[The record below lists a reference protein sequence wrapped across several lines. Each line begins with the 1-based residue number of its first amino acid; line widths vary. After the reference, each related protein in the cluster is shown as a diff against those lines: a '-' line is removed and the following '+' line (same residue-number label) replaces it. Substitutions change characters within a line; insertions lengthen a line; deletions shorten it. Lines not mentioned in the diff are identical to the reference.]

1 MKLKKNIDLRSD
13 TVTKPSLEM
22 KDFMLNAA
30 LGDDVF
36 QDDPTVQELEDK
48 TARMFGHEA
57 GLFCSSGTMTN
68 QIALMVYLRPGD
80 EVICSSEA
88 HIYNYEGGGIARNS
102 GASARL
108 INRDSGIIFLDEIID
123 NINPDDIHY
132 PVTNLVALENTI
144 NRGGGIC
151 YPISEIEKISKFCE
165 SKNIPLHL
173 DGARL
178 FNALV
183 KTGVKT
189 NYIGPLFDSISICFS
204 KGLGAPVGSVLVGS
218 KEFIQKAR
226 RVRKVIGG
234 GMRQVGMLAAA
245 GIYALEN
252 NIERLAVDH
261 QHANLLAE
269 GLRSC
274 SWIDKVMEVE
284 TNIVIGYMKEGFQN
298 SNFVEKLQKLGV
310 SIVSFGK
317 GRIRMVTHLDVSKQD
332 IDKVIS
338 LLKF

>member
-22 KDFMLNAA
+22 KDYMLDAA

-36 QDDPTVQELEDK
+36 QDDPTVKELENK

-108 INRDSGIIFLDEIID
+108 INRNSGIVYLDEIID

-183 KTGVKT
+183 KTGVKA

-218 KEFIQKAR
+218 KEFIRKAR

>member
-1 MKLKKNIDLRSD
+1 MIDLRSD
-13 TVTKPSLEM
+13 TVTKPSKKM
-22 KDFMLNAA
+22 KTFMMDAS

-36 QDDPTVQELEDK
+36 QDDPTVRELEDK
-48 TARMFGHEA
+48 TAKMFGHQA

-108 INRDSGIIFLDEIID
+108 INRSSGIVYLEEIID

-132 PVTNLVALENTI
+132 PVTSLVALENTI

-151 YPISEIEKISKFCE
+151 YPIAEIERISKFCK

-183 KTGVKT
+183 KTGVKS
-189 NYIGPLFDSISICFS
+189 NHIGPLFDSISICFS

-218 KEFIQKAR
+218 KEFIHKAR

-252 NIERLAVDH
+252 NIERLAIDH
-261 QHANLLAE
+261 HHADLLAE
-269 GLRSC
+269 ALSNC
-274 SWIDKVMEVE
+274 SWIDKVMDVE
-284 TNIVIGYMKEGFQN
+284 TNIVIGYMKESFQN
-298 SNFVEKLQKLGV
+298 ANFVEKLQKLGV

-317 GRIRMVTHLDVSKQD
+317 GRIRMVTHLDISKKD
-332 IDKVIS
+332 IEKVIS

>member
-1 MKLKKNIDLRSD
+1 MIDLRSD
-13 TVTKPSLEM
+13 TVTKPSKEM
-22 KDFMLNAA
+22 KTFMMDAV

-36 QDDPTVQELEDK
+36 QDDPTVKELEEK
-48 TARMFGHEA
+48 TATMFGHEA

-108 INRDSGIIFLDEIID
+108 INRNSGIVYLEEIID

-151 YPISEIEKISKFCE
+151 YPIIEIEKISKFCK

-183 KTGVKT
+183 KTGVKA

-218 KEFIQKAR
+218 KEFIHKAR

-245 GIYALEN
+245 GIHALEN
-252 NIERLAVDH
+252 NIERLDIDH
-261 QHANLLAE
+261 QHADLLAE
-269 GLRSC
+269 GLRNC
-274 SWIDKVMEVE
+274 TWIDKVVDVE

-317 GRIRMVTHLDVSKQD
+317 GRIRMVTHLDVTKED

>member
-1 MKLKKNIDLRSD
+1 MIDLRSD
-13 TVTKPSLEM
+13 TVTKPSKFM
-22 KDFMLNAA
+22 KKYMMDAA

-36 QDDPTVQELEDK
+36 QDDPTVKELENK

-108 INRDSGIIFLDEIID
+108 INRNSGIVYLDEIID
-123 NINPDDIHY
+123 NLNPDDIHY

-218 KEFIQKAR
+218 KEFIRKAR
-226 RVRKVIGG
+226 RVRKALAGG
-234 GMRQVGMLAAA
+234 VRQVGMLAAA

>member
-1 MKLKKNIDLRSD
+1 MKLKKKIDLRSD

-22 KDFMLNAA
+22 KDYMLDAA

-36 QDDPTVQELEDK
+36 QDDPTVRELEDQ

-108 INRDSGIIFLDEIID
+108 INRDSGIVFLDEIID

-189 NYIGPLFDSISICFS
+189 NYIGPLFNSISICFS

-218 KEFIQKAR
+218 KEFIHKAR

-252 NIERLAVDH
+252 NIERLAIDH
-261 QHANLLAE
+261 QHADFLAE
-269 GLRSC
+269 GLRNC
-274 SWIDKVMEVE
+274 SWISKVMDVE

-317 GRIRMVTHLDVSKQD
+317 GRIRMVTHLDISKQD

>member
-1 MKLKKNIDLRSD
+1 MIDLRSD
-13 TVTKPSLEM
+13 TVTKPSKFM
-22 KDFMLNAA
+22 KKYMMDAA

-36 QDDPTVQELEDK
+36 QDDPTVKELENK

-108 INRDSGIIFLDEIID
+108 INRNSGIVYLDEIID

-218 KEFIQKAR
+218 KEFIRKAR

-284 TNIVIGYMKEGFQN
+284 TNIVIGYMNEGFQN
-298 SNFVEKLQKLGV
+298 SNFVDKLQKLGV

>member
-1 MKLKKNIDLRSD
+1 MIDLRSD
-13 TVTKPSLEM
+13 TVTKPSKKM
-22 KDFMLNAA
+22 KTFMMDAS

-36 QDDPTVQELEDK
+36 QDDPTVRELEDK
-48 TARMFGHEA
+48 TAKMFGHQA

-108 INRDSGIIFLDEIID
+108 INRDSGIVYLEEIID

-132 PVTNLVALENTI
+132 PVTSLVALENTI

-151 YPISEIEKISKFCE
+151 YPIAEIERISKFCK

-183 KTGVKT
+183 KTGVKS
-189 NYIGPLFDSISICFS
+189 NHIGPLFDSISICFS

-218 KEFIQKAR
+218 KEFIHKAR

-261 QHANLLAE
+261 HHADLLAE
-269 GLRSC
+269 ALSNC
-274 SWIDKVMEVE
+274 SWIDKVMDVE
-284 TNIVIGYMKEGFQN
+284 TNIVIGYMKESFQN
-298 SNFVEKLQKLGV
+298 TNFVDKLHELGV

-317 GRIRMVTHLDVSKQD
+317 GRIRMVTHLDISKKD
-332 IDKVIS
+332 IEKVIS

>member
-1 MKLKKNIDLRSD
+1 MIDLRSD
-13 TVTKPSLEM
+13 TVTKPSKKM
-22 KDFMLNAA
+22 KTFMMDAS

-36 QDDPTVQELEDK
+36 QDDPTVRELEDK
-48 TARMFGHEA
+48 TAKMFGHQA

-108 INRDSGIIFLDEIID
+108 INRDSGIVYLEEIID

-132 PVTNLVALENTI
+132 PVTSLVALENTI

-151 YPISEIEKISKFCE
+151 YPIAEIERISKFCK

-183 KTGVKT
+183 KTGVKS
-189 NYIGPLFDSISICFS
+189 NHIGPLFDSISICFS

-218 KEFIQKAR
+218 KEFIHKAR

-252 NIERLAVDH
+252 NIERLAIDH
-261 QHANLLAE
+261 HHADLLAE
-269 GLRSC
+269 ALSNC
-274 SWIDKVMEVE
+274 SWIDKVMDVE
-284 TNIVIGYMKEGFQN
+284 TNIVIGYMKESFQN
-298 SNFVEKLQKLGV
+298 TNFVDKLQELGV

-317 GRIRMVTHLDVSKQD
+317 GRIRMVTHLDISKKD
-332 IDKVIS
+332 IEKVIS

>member
-22 KDFMLNAA
+22 KDFMLNAV

-261 QHANLLAE
+261 HHANLLAE

>member
-1 MKLKKNIDLRSD
+1 MIDLRSD
-13 TVTKPSLEM
+13 TVTKPSKEM
-22 KDFMLNAA
+22 KTFMMDAV

-36 QDDPTVQELEDK
+36 QDDPTVKELEEK
-48 TARMFGHEA
+48 TATMFGHEA

-108 INRDSGIIFLDEIID
+108 INRNSGIVYLEEIID

-151 YPISEIEKISKFCE
+151 YPITEIEKISKFCK

-183 KTGVKT
+183 KTGVKA

-218 KEFIQKAR
+218 KEFIHKAR

-252 NIERLAVDH
+252 NIERLAIDH
-261 QHANLLAE
+261 QHADLLAE
-269 GLRSC
+269 GLRNC
-274 SWIDKVMEVE
+274 TWIDKVMDVE

-317 GRIRMVTHLDVSKQD
+317 GRIRMVTHLDVSKED

>member
-1 MKLKKNIDLRSD
+1 MKVKKKIDLRSD

-22 KDFMLNAA
+22 KAYMLDAA

-36 QDDPTVQELEDK
+36 QDDPTVRELEDQ
-48 TARMFGHEA
+48 TARIFGHEA

-108 INRDSGIIFLDEIID
+108 INRDSGIVFLDEIID

-132 PVTNLVALENTI
+132 PVTNLVALENTV

-151 YPISEIEKISKFCE
+151 YPISEIKKISNFCK

-189 NYIGPLFDSISICFS
+189 NYIGPLFNSISICFS

-218 KEFIQKAR
+218 KEFIHKAR

-234 GMRQVGMLAAA
+234 GMRQAGMLAAA

-252 NIERLAVDH
+252 NIERLAIDH
-261 QHANLLAE
+261 QHADLLAE
-269 GLRSC
+269 GLRNC
-274 SWIDKVMEVE
+274 SWISKVMDVE
-284 TNIVIGYMKEGFQN
+284 TNIVIGYMNEGFQN

-317 GRIRMVTHLDVSKQD
+317 GRIRMVTHLDISKQD

>member
-1 MKLKKNIDLRSD
+1 MIDLRSD
-13 TVTKPSLEM
+13 TVTKPSKEM
-22 KDFMLNAA
+22 KTFMMDAT

-36 QDDPTVQELEDK
+36 QDDPTVKELEEK

-68 QIALMVYLRPGD
+68 QIALMVYLRPGE

-108 INRDSGIIFLDEIID
+108 INRNSGIVYLEEIID

-151 YPISEIEKISKFCE
+151 YPIIEIEKISKFCK

-183 KTGVKT
+183 KTGVKS

-218 KEFIQKAR
+218 KDFIQKAR

-252 NIERLAVDH
+252 NIERLAIDH
-261 QHANLLAE
+261 QHADLLAE
-269 GLRSC
+269 GLRNC
-274 SWIDKVMEVE
+274 TWIDKVMDVE

-317 GRIRMVTHLDVSKQD
+317 GRIRMVTHLDVTKED

>member
-22 KDFMLNAA
+22 KDYILDAA

-36 QDDPTVQELEDK
+36 QDDPTVKELENK

-108 INRDSGIIFLDEIID
+108 INRNSGIVYIDEIID

-183 KTGVKT
+183 KTGVKA

-218 KEFIQKAR
+218 KEFIYKAR

-261 QHANLLAE
+261 QHADLLAE
-269 GLRSC
+269 GLRNC
-274 SWIDKVMEVE
+274 SWIDKVMDVE

-317 GRIRMVTHLDVSKQD
+317 GRIRMVTHLDVTKED

>member
-1 MKLKKNIDLRSD
+1 MIDLRSD
-13 TVTKPSLEM
+13 TVTKPSKKM
-22 KDFMLNAA
+22 KTFMMDAS

-36 QDDPTVQELEDK
+36 QDDPTVRELEDK
-48 TARMFGHEA
+48 TAKMFGHQA

-108 INRDSGIIFLDEIID
+108 INRDSGIVYLEEIID

-132 PVTNLVALENTI
+132 PVTSLVALENTI

-151 YPISEIEKISKFCE
+151 YPIAEIERISKFCKP
-165 SKNIPLHL
+165 KNIPLHL

-183 KTGVKT
+183 KTGVKS
-189 NYIGPLFDSISICFS
+189 NHIGPLFDSISICFS

-218 KEFIQKAR
+218 KEFIHKAR

-252 NIERLAVDH
+252 NIERLAIDH
-261 QHANLLAE
+261 HHADLLAE
-269 GLRSC
+269 ALSNC
-274 SWIDKVMEVE
+274 SWIDKVMDVE
-284 TNIVIGYMKEGFQN
+284 TNIVIGYMKESFQN
-298 SNFVEKLQKLGV
+298 ANFVDKLQELGV

-317 GRIRMVTHLDVSKQD
+317 GRIRMVTHLDISKKD
-332 IDKVIS
+332 IEKVIS

>member
-1 MKLKKNIDLRSD
+1 MIDLRSD
-13 TVTKPSLEM
+13 TVTKPSKKM
-22 KDFMLNAA
+22 KTFMMDAS

-36 QDDPTVQELEDK
+36 QDDPTVRELEDK
-48 TARMFGHEA
+48 TAKMFGHQA

-108 INRDSGIIFLDEIID
+108 INRDSGIVYLEEIID

-132 PVTNLVALENTI
+132 PVTSLVALENTI

-151 YPISEIEKISKFCE
+151 YPIAEIERISKFCK

-183 KTGVKT
+183 KTGVKS
-189 NYIGPLFDSISICFS
+189 NHIGPLFDSISICFS

-218 KEFIQKAR
+218 KEFIHKAR

-261 QHANLLAE
+261 HHADLLAE
-269 GLRSC
+269 ALSNC
-274 SWIDKVMEVE
+274 SWIDKVMDVE
-284 TNIVIGYMKEGFQN
+284 TNIVIGYMKESFQN
-298 SNFVEKLQKLGV
+298 ANFVDKLQELGV

-317 GRIRMVTHLDVSKQD
+317 GRIRMVTHLDISKKD
-332 IDKVIS
+332 IEKVIS

>member
-1 MKLKKNIDLRSD
+1 MIDLRSD
-13 TVTKPSLEM
+13 TVTKPSKEM
-22 KDFMLNAA
+22 KTYMMDAV

-36 QDDPTVQELEDK
+36 QDDPTVKELEEK

-108 INRDSGIIFLDEIID
+108 INRNSGIVYLEEIID
-123 NINPDDIHY
+123 NINPNDIHY

-151 YPISEIEKISKFCE
+151 YPIIEIEKISKFCK

-183 KTGVKT
+183 KTEVKA

-218 KEFIQKAR
+218 EDFIHKAR

-252 NIERLAVDH
+252 NIERLAIDH
-261 QHANLLAE
+261 QHADLLAE
-269 GLRSC
+269 GLRNC
-274 SWIDKVMEVE
+274 TWIDKVMKVE

-317 GRIRMVTHLDVSKQD
+317 GRIRMVTHLDVTKDD

>member
-1 MKLKKNIDLRSD
+1 MIDLRSD
-13 TVTKPSLEM
+13 TVTKPSKKM
-22 KDFMLNAA
+22 KTFMMDAS

-36 QDDPTVQELEDK
+36 QDDPTVRELEDK
-48 TARMFGHEA
+48 TAKMFGHQA

-108 INRDSGIIFLDEIID
+108 INRDSGIVYLEEIID

-132 PVTNLVALENTI
+132 PVTSLVALENTI

-151 YPISEIEKISKFCE
+151 YPIAEIERISKFCN

-183 KTGVKT
+183 KTGVKS
-189 NYIGPLFDSISICFS
+189 NHIGPLFDSISICFS

-218 KEFIQKAR
+218 KEFIHKAR

-252 NIERLAVDH
+252 NIERLAIDH
-261 QHANLLAE
+261 HHADLLAE
-269 GLRSC
+269 ALSNC
-274 SWIDKVMEVE
+274 SWIDKVMDVE
-284 TNIVIGYMKEGFQN
+284 TNIVIGYMKESFQN
-298 SNFVEKLQKLGV
+298 ANFVDKLQELGV

-317 GRIRMVTHLDVSKQD
+317 GRIRMVTHLDISKKD
-332 IDKVIS
+332 IEKVIS

>member
-22 KDFMLNAA
+22 KDYMLNAA

-108 INRDSGIIFLDEIID
+108 INRESGIIFLDEIID
-123 NINPDDIHY
+123 NINPNDIHY

-189 NYIGPLFDSISICFS
+189 NYIGPLFNSISICFS

-218 KEFIQKAR
+218 KKFIQKAR

-261 QHANLLAE
+261 QHADLLAE

-274 SWIDKVMEVE
+274 SWIDKVMKVE

-317 GRIRMVTHLDVSKQD
+317 GRIRMVTHLDVTKED

>member
-1 MKLKKNIDLRSD
+1 MIDLRSD
-13 TVTKPSLEM
+13 TVTKPSKFM
-22 KDFMLNAA
+22 KKYMMDAA

-36 QDDPTVQELEDK
+36 QDDPTVKELENK

-108 INRDSGIIFLDEIID
+108 INRNSGIVYLDEIID

-183 KTGVKT
+183 KTGVKA

-218 KEFIQKAR
+218 KEFIRKAR

>member
-22 KDFMLNAA
+22 KDYMLNAA

-108 INRDSGIIFLDEIID
+108 INRESGIIFLDEIID
-123 NINPDDIHY
+123 NINPNDIHY

-183 KTGVKT
+183 KTGFKT
-189 NYIGPLFDSISICFS
+189 NYIGPLFNSISICFS

-218 KEFIQKAR
+218 KKFIQKAR

-261 QHANLLAE
+261 QHADLLAE

-274 SWIDKVMEVE
+274 SWIDKVMKVE

-317 GRIRMVTHLDVSKQD
+317 GRIRMVTHLDVSKED
-332 IDKVIS
+332 IDNIIS

>member
-22 KDFMLNAA
+22 KDFMLNAV

-48 TARMFGHEA
+48 TARMFGHGA

-183 KTGVKT
+183 KTGIKT

>member
-1 MKLKKNIDLRSD
+1 MIDLRSD
-13 TVTKPSLEM
+13 TVTKPSKKM
-22 KDFMLNAA
+22 KTFMMDAS

-36 QDDPTVQELEDK
+36 QDDPTVRELEDK
-48 TARMFGHEA
+48 TAKMFGHQA

-108 INRDSGIIFLDEIID
+108 INRDSGIVYLEEIID

-132 PVTNLVALENTI
+132 PVTSLVALENTI

-151 YPISEIEKISKFCE
+151 YPIAEIERISKFCK
-165 SKNIPLHL
+165 SKSIPLHL

-183 KTGVKT
+183 KTGVKS
-189 NYIGPLFDSISICFS
+189 NHIGPLFDSISICFS

-218 KEFIQKAR
+218 KEFIHKAR

-252 NIERLAVDH
+252 NIERLAIDH
-261 QHANLLAE
+261 HHADLLAE
-269 GLRSC
+269 ALSNC
-274 SWIDKVMEVE
+274 SWIDKVMDVE
-284 TNIVIGYMKEGFQN
+284 TNIVIGYMKESFQN
-298 SNFVEKLQKLGV
+298 ANFVDKLQELGV

-317 GRIRMVTHLDVSKQD
+317 GRIRMVTHLDISKKD
-332 IDKVIS
+332 IEKVIS

>member
-1 MKLKKNIDLRSD
+1 MNLKKNIDLRSD

-22 KDFMLNAA
+22 KDYMLNAA

-108 INRDSGIIFLDEIID
+108 INRESGIIFLDEIID
-123 NINPDDIHY
+123 NINPNDIHY

-189 NYIGPLFDSISICFS
+189 NYIGPLFNSISICFS

-218 KEFIQKAR
+218 KKFIQKAR

-261 QHANLLAE
+261 QHADLLAE

-274 SWIDKVMEVE
+274 SWIDKVMKVE

-317 GRIRMVTHLDVSKQD
+317 GRIRMVTHLDVSKED
-332 IDKVIS
+332 IDNIIS

>member
-1 MKLKKNIDLRSD
+1 MNWNNAI
-13 TVTKPSLEM
+13 
-22 KDFMLNAA
+22 KDFNDYLKIERGFSLNSIESYEK
-30 LGDDVF
+30 DVKKF
-36 QDDPTVQELEDK
+36 KD
-48 TARMFGHEA
+48 F
-57 GLFCSSGTMTN
+57 
-68 QIALMVYLRPGD
+68 
-80 EVICSSEA
+80 
-88 HIYNYEGGGIARNS
+88 
-102 GASARL
+102 
-108 INRDSGIIFLDEIID
+108 INDSKSPI

-151 YPISEIEKISKFCE
+151 YPITEIEKISKFCK

-183 KTGVKT
+183 KTEVKA

-218 KEFIQKAR
+218 KEFIHKAR

-252 NIERLAVDH
+252 NIERLAIDH
-261 QHANLLAE
+261 QHADLLAE
-269 GLRSC
+269 GLRNC
-274 SWIDKVMEVE
+274 TWIDKVMDVE

-317 GRIRMVTHLDVSKQD
+317 GRIRMVTHLDVTKED

>member
-1 MKLKKNIDLRSD
+1 MIDLRSD
-13 TVTKPSLEM
+13 TVTKPSKFM
-22 KDFMLNAA
+22 KKYMMDAA

-36 QDDPTVQELEDK
+36 QDDPTVKELENK

-108 INRDSGIIFLDEIID
+108 INRNSGIVYLDEIID

-218 KEFIQKAR
+218 KGFIRKAR

-317 GRIRMVTHLDVSKQD
+317 GRIRMVTHLDVSNQD

>member
-1 MKLKKNIDLRSD
+1 MKVKKKIDLRSD

-22 KDFMLNAA
+22 KAYMLDAA

-36 QDDPTVQELEDK
+36 QDDPTVRELEDQ
-48 TARMFGHEA
+48 TARIFGHEA

-108 INRDSGIIFLDEIID
+108 INRDSGIVFLDEIID

-132 PVTNLVALENTI
+132 PVTNLVALENTV

-151 YPISEIEKISKFCE
+151 YPISEIEKISNFCK

-189 NYIGPLFDSISICFS
+189 NYIGPLFNSISICFS

-218 KEFIQKAR
+218 KEFIHKAR

-234 GMRQVGMLAAA
+234 GMRQAGMLAAA

-252 NIERLAVDH
+252 NIERLAIDH
-261 QHANLLAE
+261 QHADLLAE
-269 GLRSC
+269 GLRNC
-274 SWIDKVMEVE
+274 SWISKVMDVE
-284 TNIVIGYMKEGFQN
+284 TNIVIGYMNEGFQN

-317 GRIRMVTHLDVSKQD
+317 GRIRMVTHLDISKQD

>member
-1 MKLKKNIDLRSD
+1 MN
-13 TVTKPSLEM
+13 KP
-22 KDFMLNAA
+22 
-30 LGDDVF
+30 
-36 QDDPTVQELEDK
+36 
-48 TARMFGHEA
+48 
-57 GLFCSSGTMTN
+57 
-68 QIALMVYLRPGD
+68 I
-80 EVICSSEA
+80 
-88 HIYNYEGGGIARNS
+88 
-102 GASARL
+102 
-108 INRDSGIIFLDEIID
+108 
-123 NINPDDIHY
+123 
-132 PVTNLVALENTI
+132 LVALENTI

-218 KEFIQKAR
+218 KEFIRKAR

-317 GRIRMVTHLDVSKQD
+317 GRIRMVTHLDVTKED

>member
-1 MKLKKNIDLRSD
+1 MIDLRSD
-13 TVTKPSLEM
+13 TVTKPSKEM
-22 KDFMLNAA
+22 KTFMMDAT

-36 QDDPTVQELEDK
+36 QDDPTVKELEEK

-68 QIALMVYLRPGD
+68 QIALMVYLRPGE

-108 INRDSGIIFLDEIID
+108 INRNSGIVYLEEIID

-151 YPISEIEKISKFCE
+151 YPIIEIEKISKFCK

-183 KTGVKT
+183 KTGVKS

-218 KEFIQKAR
+218 KDFIQKAR

-252 NIERLAVDH
+252 NIERLAIDH
-261 QHANLLAE
+261 QHADLLAE
-269 GLRSC
+269 GLRNC
-274 SWIDKVMEVE
+274 TWIERVMKVE

-317 GRIRMVTHLDVSKQD
+317 GRIRMVTHLDVTKED

>member
-1 MKLKKNIDLRSD
+1 MIDLRSD
-13 TVTKPSLEM
+13 TVTKPSKKM
-22 KDFMLNAA
+22 KTFMMDAS

-36 QDDPTVQELEDK
+36 QDDPTVRELEDK
-48 TARMFGHEA
+48 TAKMFGHQA

-108 INRDSGIIFLDEIID
+108 INRDSGIVYLEEIID

-132 PVTNLVALENTI
+132 PVTSLVALENTI

-151 YPISEIEKISKFCE
+151 YPIAEIERISKFCK

-183 KTGVKT
+183 KTGVKS
-189 NYIGPLFDSISICFS
+189 NHIGPLFDSISICFS

-218 KEFIQKAR
+218 KEFIHKAR

-261 QHANLLAE
+261 HHADLLAE
-269 GLRSC
+269 ALSNC
-274 SWIDKVMEVE
+274 SWIDKVMDVE
-284 TNIVIGYMKEGFQN
+284 TNIVIGYMKESFQN
-298 SNFVEKLQKLGV
+298 TNFVDKLQELGV

-317 GRIRMVTHLDVSKQD
+317 GRIRMVTHLDISKKD
-332 IDKVIS
+332 IEKVIS

>member
-1 MKLKKNIDLRSD
+1 MIDLRSD
-13 TVTKPSLEM
+13 TVTKPSKEM
-22 KDFMLNAA
+22 KTFMMDAV

-36 QDDPTVQELEDK
+36 QDDPTVKELEEK
-48 TARMFGHEA
+48 TATMFGHEA

-108 INRDSGIIFLDEIID
+108 INRNSGIVYLEEIID

-151 YPISEIEKISKFCE
+151 YPIIEIEKISKFCK

-183 KTGVKT
+183 KTGVKA

-218 KEFIQKAR
+218 KEFIHKAR

-252 NIERLAVDH
+252 NIERLDIDH
-261 QHANLLAE
+261 QHADLLAE
-269 GLRSC
+269 GLRNC
-274 SWIDKVMEVE
+274 TWIDKVVDVE

-317 GRIRMVTHLDVSKQD
+317 GRIRMVTHLDVTKED

>member
-22 KDFMLNAA
+22 KDFMLDAA

-36 QDDPTVQELEDK
+36 QDDPTVKELEDQ

-108 INRDSGIIFLDEIID
+108 INRNSGIIFLDEIID

-269 GLRSC
+269 ALRSC

-298 SNFVEKLQKLGV
+298 SNFVEKLQNLGV

>member
-1 MKLKKNIDLRSD
+1 MIDLRSD
-13 TVTKPSLEM
+13 TVTKPSKKM
-22 KDFMLNAA
+22 KTFMMDAS

-36 QDDPTVQELEDK
+36 QDDPTVRELEDK
-48 TARMFGHEA
+48 TAKMFGHQA

-108 INRDSGIIFLDEIID
+108 INRDSGIVYLEEIID

-132 PVTNLVALENTI
+132 PVTSLVALENTI

-151 YPISEIEKISKFCE
+151 YPIAEIERISKFCK

-183 KTGVKT
+183 KTGVKS
-189 NYIGPLFDSISICFS
+189 NHIGPLFDSISICFS

-218 KEFIQKAR
+218 KEFIHKAR

-252 NIERLAVDH
+252 NIERLAIDH
-261 QHANLLAE
+261 HHANLLAE
-269 GLRSC
+269 ALSNC
-274 SWIDKVMEVE
+274 SWIGKVMDVE
-284 TNIVIGYMKEGFQN
+284 TNIVIGYMKESFQN
-298 SNFVEKLQKLGV
+298 TNFVGKLNELGV

-317 GRIRMVTHLDVSKQD
+317 GRIRMVTHLEISKKD
-332 IDKVIS
+332 IEKVIS